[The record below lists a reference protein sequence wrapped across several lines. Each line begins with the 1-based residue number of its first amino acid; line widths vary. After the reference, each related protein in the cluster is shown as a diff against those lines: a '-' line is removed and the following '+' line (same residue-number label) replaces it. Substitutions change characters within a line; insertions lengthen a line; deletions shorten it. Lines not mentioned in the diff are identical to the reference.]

1 MQISSLNL
9 AAFSFVFQT
18 KCLSGS
24 SIAYSA
30 AIVHSAVTQLN
41 LLKPFLME
49 YGTT

>member
-24 SIAYSA
+24 RAYSA

-49 YGTT
+49 NGTT